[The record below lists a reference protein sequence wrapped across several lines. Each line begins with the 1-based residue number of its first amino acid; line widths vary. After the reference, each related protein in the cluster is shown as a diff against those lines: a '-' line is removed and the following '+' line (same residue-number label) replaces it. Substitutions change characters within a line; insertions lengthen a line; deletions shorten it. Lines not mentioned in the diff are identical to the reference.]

1 MYDIRQFRPVFY
13 ALVLLGIAGFAMA
26 AQSAGAFVVGVGAV
40 LLHLWMVRTGRF
52 RPIPR
57 WLANGLTLGGA
68 VVVVFAVRG
77 SEGPPILLFGKFLLF
92 MQLVKLFE
100 QRANRDV
107 AQLIVLSLLQMVA
120 AAISTSSLWF
130 GLLFIGYL
138 FLSLYCCLLFHLKV
152 ETDAA
157 KRVMGL
163 LNPGEEDPDAGAIRV
178 RPNPAT
184 LRQDQR
190 RLGSSMRRLTA
201 LVSGFAV
208 AMAVA
213 VFLFFPRGAGA
224 GMLAPIPFR
233 PSQTLT
239 GFQDQVSFQSIA
251 RITQNPA
258 EVAKVE
264 VQVRPPG
271 APEFGPPADA
281 GVLLLR
287 GVTLDAY
294 NEDPDSPTRW
304 QWTRPTPPQSL
315 LYVARS
321 DRTGKNR
328 LNAIKPGSTTLTRQ
342 TINLLPTGTTT
353 LFALAGVVSVGP
365 SDKEL
370 RYFFDRPDQ
379 TLRADELLR
388 RPVKYQV
395 ISNGLLPADGRDRLA
410 SGRDRPATLPAGA
423 TPDDKILAYALRPEV
438 SGTAAGGES
447 LGRARLN
454 RGGPPTAVDLTI
466 AENISDHLQKTF
478 TYTLDLTDAQLAAGR
493 DPLEAF
499 LYDFKRGHCEYFAG
513 SMALMCQKL
522 GLRARVVVGFK
533 CDEYN
538 AYGGF
543 YQVRQSH
550 AHAWVEVLGP
560 DGWATFDPTS
570 GRDSGTVADRTAW
583 QKLKHF
589 LNYLEFKWGENVVAY
604 DAETRTNLV
613 GQLDVAMVN
622 SADAGRDRVTRWKDR
637 LNRWLDRGGFYAFG
651 AAVIVGLVTLA
662 VLAMAVA
669 VGWFLYERLRLR
681 RRARRIGLEHLPEQE
696 RKRLARQLGFYDDLL
711 QLLERHGAARPANLT
726 PLEFSRS
733 VSFLPP
739 EVYRAVG
746 GLTGVYYKVRYGGR
760 DLSAARRRRL
770 DTVIERLNGAMNT
783 P

>member
-1 MYDIRQFRPVFY
+1 MYDIRQFKPVFY
-13 ALVLLGIAGFAMA
+13 ALLLVGIVGFAMA
-26 AQSAGAFVVGVGAV
+26 AQSAGTFVVGVGAV

-68 VVVVFAVRG
+68 VVVVFAVRS

-92 MQLVKLFE
+92 MQLVKLYE

-120 AAISTSSLWF
+120 AAISTGTLWF

-163 LNPGEEDPDAGAIRV
+163 LTPGEEDPDAGAIRV

-190 RLGSSMRRLTA
+190 RLGSSMRRLTL
-201 LVSGFAV
+201 LVSTFAV
-208 AMAVA
+208 TMAVV

-224 GMLAPIPFR
+224 GMLAPLPFR
-233 PSQTLT
+233 ASQTLT
-239 GFQDQVSFQSIA
+239 GFQDRVSFQSIA

-264 VQVRPPG
+264 VRARRAG
-271 APEFGPPADA
+271 ETEFGPPGDQ

-294 NEDPDSPTRW
+294 DQNPDSPTRW
-304 QWTRPTPPQSL
+304 QWTQAPRRQTKL
-315 LYVARS
+315 LVAAS
-321 DRTGKNR
+321 DRGWRARRT
-328 LNAIKPGSTTLTRQ
+328 PGPERFRQ
-342 TINLLPTGTTT
+342 TITLLPTGTTT
-353 LFALAGVVSVGP
+353 LFALPGPLVLGP

-370 RYFFDRPDQ
+370 RFHYDPTDA
-379 TLRADELLR
+379 TLRSDDALR
-388 RPVKYQV
+388 RPVKYVVESDGTIPATAEQLKARPAAAAV
-395 ISNGLLPADGRDRLA
+395 AAVATTRPAD
-410 SGRDRPATLPAGA
+410 
-423 TPDDKILAYALRPEV
+423 KVLAYALRPEV
-438 SGTAAGGES
+438 SGAGAGGES
-447 LGRARLN
+447 LGQRRLN
-454 RGGPPTAVDLTI
+454 LGRTTVGPTPLDLTVAQNI
-466 AENISDHLQKTF
+466 ADHLQRDF
-478 TYTLDLTDAQLAAGR
+478 TYTLDLTDAGLTFGR

-522 GLRARVVVGFK
+522 GLAARVVVGFK

-538 AYGGF
+538 DFGGF

-560 DGWATFDPTS
+560 DGWHTFDPTS
-570 GRDSGTVADRTAW
+570 GRDAESVADRTRW
-583 QKLKHF
+583 EKFKHF
-589 LNYLEFKWGENVVAY
+589 LNFLEFKWGENVVAY
-604 DAETRTNLV
+604 DTESRGNLV
-613 GQLDVAMVN
+613 NQLEAAMGDTANGSAGQVKGWQAQL
-622 SADAGRDRVTRWKDR
+622 SAWME
-637 LNRWLDRGGFYAFG
+637 RGGYYAVG
-651 AAVIVGLVTLA
+651 SAVLVGLVGLAIVALCVA
-662 VLAMAVA
+662 VLWFAV
-669 VGWFLYERLRLR
+669 ERLRLR
-681 RRARRIGLEHLPEQE
+681 RRARRIGLDHLPEADQ
-696 RKRLARQLGFYDDLL
+696 KRLARQLGFYDDLL
-711 QLLERHGAARPANLT
+711 QLLERHGVARPRHLT

-733 VSFLPP
+733 VDHLPP

-746 GLTGVYYKVRYGGR
+746 GLTGVFYKIRYGGR
-760 DLSAARRRRL
+760 ELSPTRRRWL
-770 DTVIERLNGAMNT
+770 DNVIERLT
-783 P
+783 RTLDRT